1 LLERHGA
8 AACWQGIRLI
18 AVIAGVLAAYHAGAS
33 ALDTLWVAA
42 VTQAV
47 ACAGLVGLIAFYI
60 KRIQLP

>member
-1 LLERHGA
+1 M
-8 AACWQGIRLI
+8 
-18 AVIAGVLAAYHAGAS
+18 IAGVLAAYHAGAS

-42 VTQAV
+42 ITQAV